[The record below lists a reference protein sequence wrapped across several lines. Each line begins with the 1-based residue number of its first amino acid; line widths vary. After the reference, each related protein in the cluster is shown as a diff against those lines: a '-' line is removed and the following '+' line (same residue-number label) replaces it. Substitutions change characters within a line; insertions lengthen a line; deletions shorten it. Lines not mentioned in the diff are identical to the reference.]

1 MMGRNK
7 ILTVVLMVVIM
18 GSQSKG
24 QVTDNKGTG
33 SANKPAD
40 KQEMIDWF
48 RESKYAMFIHWG
60 LYSQAAN
67 LWKGETNYGIAEW
80 LMNRKQIPVAE
91 YETLAKEFNPVKF
104 NAKEW
109 VQLAKDA
116 GMKYIVIT
124 AKHHDG
130 FAMYKSSNPFN
141 IVDATPFKRDPMKE
155 LALACKEGGLKL
167 GFYYSQ
173 FQDWH
178 EINSWDPTRKG
189 KSFDDYF
196 NSKCKVQ
203 VKELL
208 TNYGPISLIWF
219 DTPGS
224 MTKEQSLTLVELM
237 KTLQPKALINSRIG
251 NDVGDYSSRGDQ
263 EIPPKNI
270 SGLWEAV
277 NTTNDTWA
285 YAWYDENW
293 KSPMQ
298 IACDLVSV
306 VARGGNYMLNLG
318 PRGDGTMPATIA
330 GFLRISGAWVKAHGD
345 AIYGTSPSPWQR
357 AFSWGDCTLKG
368 NKLNLFVF
376 KWLPGGDLNVFG
388 LKNNIKS
395 AVFAGEKR
403 EKIEFEKD
411 KNGWITFHLPLR
423 NKKELIEV
431 IEVEIEGTPE
441 VIAELS
447 VDDAAET
454 VLGAD
459 FAVTDGCK
467 VSQASW
473 MEKHGD
479 WKHAQN
485 VTGWESDKSQASWVI
500 NVKKP
505 GIYYVDFEYN
515 AFKESSGNEW
525 DIFTENSSKLRCFS
539 LETSGAENANGARY
553 RFRTVRAGAITFNK
567 AGRQTITV
575 KAASNPKG
583 TGMQLEAL
591 HIVPIE

>member
-1 MMGRNK
+1 MEKTK
-7 ILTVVLMVVIM
+7 ILIVVAFLSLIVTQSRAQIDKNGVINT
-18 GSQSKG
+18 
-24 QVTDNKGTG
+24 TDIST
-33 SANKPAD
+33 D
-40 KQEMIDWF
+40 KQEMMNWF

-60 LYSQAAN
+60 LFSQAAN
-67 LWKGETNYGIAEW
+67 LWKGQTNYGISEW

-91 YETLAKEFNPVKF
+91 YETLAQKFNPVKF

-130 FAMYKSSNPFN
+130 FAMYKSSNPYN
-141 IVDATPFKRDPMKE
+141 IVDATPFKRDPIKE
-155 LALACKEGGLKL
+155 LAEACKEGGLKL

-178 EINSWDPTRKG
+178 EINSWDPTLKG
-189 KSFDDYF
+189 RSFDDYF
-196 NSKCKVQ
+196 RNKCLVQ

-208 TNYGPISLIWF
+208 SNYGPVSLIWF

-224 MTKEQSLTLVELM
+224 MTKDQSLALVQLM

-251 NDVGDYSSRGDQ
+251 NGVGDYSSRGDQ

-270 SGLWEAV
+270 PGLWEAV

-285 YAWYDENW
+285 AAWYDENW
-293 KSPMQ
+293 KSPSQ
-298 IACDLVSV
+298 IVRDLISV

-318 PRGDGTMPATIA
+318 PLADGTMPATIS
-330 GFLRISGAWVKAHGD
+330 GFLRTSGEWVNKYGY

-368 NKLNLFVF
+368 NKLYFFVF
-376 KWLPGGDLNVFG
+376 KWLPGGELNVFG
-388 LKNNIKS
+388 LKNKIKS
-395 AVFAGEKR
+395 ASIAGEKL
-403 EKIEFEKD
+403 ENIEFEKD
-411 KNGWITFHLPLR
+411 KNGWTTFHLPLR
-423 NKKELIEV
+423 NKQQLIEL
-431 IEVEIEGTPE
+431 IEVEIEGKPD
-441 VIAELS
+441 VNAELS
-447 VDDAAET
+447 VDDASET

-459 FAVTDGCK
+459 FALVKNCRIMA
-467 VSQASW
+467 ASW

-485 VTGWESDKSQASWVI
+485 ITGWESDKSQASWVI

-505 GIYYVDFEYN
+505 GLYFIDFEYN
-515 AFKESSGNEW
+515 AFLGSTGNEW
-525 DIFTENSSKLRCFS
+525 DIFAEDSSRLRFYS
-539 LETSGAENANGARY
+539 LETTGAEKPEGARY
-553 RFRTVRAGAITFNK
+553 RFRTVRAGTITFAK
-567 AGRQTITV
+567 AGRQTLTV
-575 KAASNPKG
+575 KAASKPKG
-583 TGMQLEAL
+583 DGIQLQSL
-591 HIVPIE
+591 HIVPVE